1 MRARRGRWGAV
12 LVAAAA
18 GAAGLAPVLL
28 VTAQPAWA
36 FVERVYVDGRA
47 YSPKTIEI
55 EVGDGVIWRNRTD
68 EAHSV
73 TFDSLKWDDD
83 LGNRGAQA
91 ERRFNNAGT
100 FTYHCKFH
108 DGMKGTVVVS
118 DPNAPTTTTT
128 AQPST
133 TTTAKPTTTTTTAPP
148 PTTTTA
154 PPTTTT
160 TSPPR
165 PPAEV
170 PGPPVP
176 TTAAAPPPTL
186 TTSSTTTAP
195 PTTTTTTAAPTTT
208 SAPPAPPAE
217 EQVAAPGTSATAPP
231 TTETTGGGS
240 GDAGD
245 DEKAAVGRSAGSDGE
260 LDFGAAVLIA
270 LLVAVG
276 LFGAWTLIR
285 VRPGRICNGP
295 AGSQADK

>member
-1 MRARRGRWGAV
+1 M

-18 GAAGLAPVLL
+18 GMAGLAPVLL
-28 VTAQPAWA
+28 ATAQPAWA
-36 FVERVYVDGRA
+36 FVERVNIDGRS
-47 YSPKTIEI
+47 YSPKLTEIEI
-55 EVGDGVIWRNRTD
+55 GDGVIWRNQTD
-68 EAHSV
+68 EPHSV

-108 DGMKGTVVVS
+108 DAMKGTVVVK

-128 AQPST
+128 ARPST
-133 TTTAKPTTTTTTAPP
+133 TTTAQPATTTTAPP
-148 PTTTTA
+148 PPTTTA

-160 TSPPR
+160 TAPPPR

-176 TTAAAPPPTL
+176 TTAAAPPPTMAS
-186 TTSSTTTAP
+186 SSTTTQP
-195 PTTTTTTAAPTTT
+195 PTTTTTAAPTTT

-217 EQVAAPGTSATAPP
+217 EQVAAPSTSSSAPP
-231 TTETTGGGS
+231 TAETTS
-240 GDAGD
+240 GDTGD
-245 DEKAAVGRSAGSDGE
+245 DQKAAIGRPAGSDGE

-285 VRPGRICNGP
+285 VRPGRI
-295 AGSQADK
+295 

>member
-1 MRARRGRWGAV
+1 M

-18 GAAGLAPVLL
+18 GMAGLAPVLL
-28 VTAQPAWA
+28 ATAQPAWA
-36 FVERVYVDGRA
+36 FVERVTIDGRS
-47 YSPKTIEI
+47 YSPKLTEIEI
-55 EVGDGVIWRNRTD
+55 GDGVIWRNQTD
-68 EAHSV
+68 EPHSV

-100 FTYHCKFH
+100 FTYRCKFH
-108 DGMKGTVVVS
+108 DGMKGTVVVE

-128 AQPST
+128 ARPTT
-133 TTTAKPTTTTTTAPP
+133 TTTAQPATTTTTAPP
-148 PTTTTA
+148 PSTTA

-160 TSPPR
+160 TAPPR

-176 TTAAAPPPTL
+176 ATAAAPPPTL
-186 TTSSTTTAP
+186 AKSTTTTLP
-195 PTTTTTTAAPTTT
+195 PTTTTTAAPTTT

-217 EQVAAPGTSATAPP
+217 EQVAAPSTSPPAPP
-231 TTETTGGGS
+231 TTETT
-240 GDAGD
+240 AGD
-245 DEKAAVGRSAGSDGE
+245 TGDDDQTAAGRSTGSDGE

-285 VRPGRICNGP
+285 VRPGRI
-295 AGSQADK
+295 

>member
-1 MRARRGRWGAV
+1 M

-18 GAAGLAPVLL
+18 GMAGLAPVLL
-28 VTAQPAWA
+28 ATAQPAWA
-36 FVERVYVDGRA
+36 FVERVNIDGRS
-47 YSPKTIEI
+47 YSPKLTEIEI
-55 EVGDGVIWRNRTD
+55 GDGVIWRNQTD
-68 EAHSV
+68 EPHSV

-108 DGMKGTVVVS
+108 DGMKGTVVVK

-128 AQPST
+128 ARPST
-133 TTTAKPTTTTTTAPP
+133 TTTAQPATTTTAPP
-148 PTTTTA
+148 PPTTTA

-160 TSPPR
+160 TAPPPR

-176 TTAAAPPPTL
+176 TTAAAPPPTMAS
-186 TTSSTTTAP
+186 SSTTTQP
-195 PTTTTTTAAPTTT
+195 PTSTTTAAPTTT

-217 EQVAAPGTSATAPP
+217 EQVAAPSTSSSAPP
-231 TTETTGGGS
+231 TAETTS
-240 GDAGD
+240 GDTGD
-245 DEKAAVGRSAGSDGE
+245 DQKAAIGRPAGSDGE

-285 VRPGRICNGP
+285 VRPGRI
-295 AGSQADK
+295 

>member
-1 MRARRGRWGAV
+1 M

-18 GAAGLAPVLL
+18 GMAGLAPVLL
-28 VTAQPAWA
+28 ATAQPAWA
-36 FVERVYVDGRA
+36 FVERVNIDGRS
-47 YSPKTIEI
+47 YSPKLTEIEI
-55 EVGDGVIWRNRTD
+55 GDGVIWRNQTD
-68 EAHSV
+68 EPHSV

-108 DGMKGTVVVS
+108 DGMKGTVVVK

-128 AQPST
+128 ARPST
-133 TTTAKPTTTTTTAPP
+133 TTTAQPATTTTAPP
-148 PTTTTA
+148 PPTTTA

-160 TSPPR
+160 TASPPR

-176 TTAAAPPPTL
+176 TTAAAPPPTMAS
-186 TTSSTTTAP
+186 SSTTTQP
-195 PTTTTTTAAPTTT
+195 PTTTTTAAPTTT

-217 EQVAAPGTSATAPP
+217 EQVAAPSTSSSAPP
-231 TTETTGGGS
+231 TAETTS
-240 GDAGD
+240 GDTGD
-245 DEKAAVGRSAGSDGE
+245 DQKAAIGRPAGSDGE

-285 VRPGRICNGP
+285 VRPGRI
-295 AGSQADK
+295 

>member
-1 MRARRGRWGAV
+1 M

-18 GAAGLAPVLL
+18 GMAGVAPAIL

-36 FVERVYVDGRA
+36 FVERVNIDGRS
-47 YSPKTIEI
+47 YSPKLTEIEI
-55 EVGDGVIWRNRTD
+55 GDGVIWRNQTD
-68 EAHSV
+68 EPHSV

-108 DGMKGTVVVS
+108 DGMKGTVVVK

-128 AQPST
+128 ARPST
-133 TTTAKPTTTTTTAPP
+133 TTTAQPATTTTTAPP
-148 PTTTTA
+148 PPTTTA

-160 TSPPR
+160 TAPPPR

-176 TTAAAPPPTL
+176 TTAAAPPPTMAS
-186 TTSSTTTAP
+186 SSTTTQP
-195 PTTTTTTAAPTTT
+195 PTSTTPAAPTTT

-217 EQVAAPGTSATAPP
+217 EQVAAPSTSSSAPP
-231 TTETTGGGS
+231 TAETTS
-240 GDAGD
+240 GDTGD
-245 DEKAAVGRSAGSDGE
+245 DQKAAIGRPAGSDGE

-276 LFGAWTLIR
+276 LCGAWTLIR
-285 VRPGRICNGP
+285 VRPGRI
-295 AGSQADK
+295 

>member
-1 MRARRGRWGAV
+1 M

-18 GAAGLAPVLL
+18 GTAGLAPVLL

-36 FVERVYVDGRA
+36 FVERVNIDGRS
-47 YSPKTIEI
+47 YSPKLTEIEI
-55 EVGDGVIWRNRTD
+55 GDGVIWRNQTD
-68 EAHSV
+68 EPHSV

-108 DGMKGTVVVS
+108 DGMKGTVVVK

-128 AQPST
+128 ARPTT
-133 TTTAKPTTTTTTAPP
+133 TTTAQPATTTTTAPP
-148 PTTTTA
+148 PTTTA

-160 TSPPR
+160 TAPPR

-176 TTAAAPPPTL
+176 TTAAAPPPTMAK
-186 TTSSTTTAP
+186 SSTTTLP
-195 PTTTTTTAAPTTT
+195 PTTTTTAAPTTT
-208 SAPPAPPAE
+208 SALPAPPAE
-217 EQVAAPGTSATAPP
+217 EQVAAPSTSSSAPP
-231 TTETTGGGS
+231 TTETTS
-240 GDAGD
+240 GDTGD
-245 DEKAAVGRSAGSDGE
+245 DQKAAIGRPAGSDGE
-260 LDFGAAVLIA
+260 LDFGAAALIA

-285 VRPGRICNGP
+285 VRPGRI
-295 AGSQADK
+295 

>member
-1 MRARRGRWGAV
+1 M

-18 GAAGLAPVLL
+18 GMAGLAPVLL
-28 VTAQPAWA
+28 ATAQPAWA
-36 FVERVYVDGRA
+36 FVERVNIDGRS
-47 YSPKTIEI
+47 YSPKLTEIEI
-55 EVGDGVIWRNRTD
+55 GDGVIWRNQTD
-68 EAHSV
+68 EPHSV

-108 DGMKGTVVVS
+108 DGMKGTVVVK

-128 AQPST
+128 ARPST
-133 TTTAKPTTTTTTAPP
+133 TTTAQPATTTTAPP
-148 PTTTTA
+148 PPTTTA

-160 TSPPR
+160 TAPPPR

-176 TTAAAPPPTL
+176 TTAAAPPPTMAS
-186 TTSSTTTAP
+186 SSTTTQP
-195 PTTTTTTAAPTTT
+195 PTTTTTAAPTTT

-217 EQVAAPGTSATAPP
+217 EQVAAPSTSSSAPP
-231 TTETTGGGS
+231 TAETTS
-240 GDAGD
+240 GDTGD
-245 DEKAAVGRSAGSDGE
+245 DQKAAIGRPAGSDGE

-285 VRPGRICNGP
+285 VRPGRI
-295 AGSQADK
+295 

>member
-1 MRARRGRWGAV
+1 M
-12 LVAAAA
+12 LVAAVA
-18 GAAGLAPVLL
+18 GTAGLAPVLL

-36 FVERVYVDGRA
+36 FVERVYIDGRS
-47 YSPKTIEI
+47 YSPKLTEI
-55 EVGDGVIWRNRTD
+55 EMGDGVIWRNQTD
-68 EAHSV
+68 EPHSV
-73 TFDSLKWDDD
+73 TFDSLKWDDE

-108 DGMKGTVVVS
+108 DGMKGTVVVK

-128 AQPST
+128 ARPST
-133 TTTAKPTTTTTTAPP
+133 TTTAQPTTTTTTAPP

-160 TSPPR
+160 TAPPR

-170 PGPPVP
+170 PAPPGPN
-176 TTAAAPPPTL
+176 TAAAPPPTL
-186 TTSSTTTAP
+186 ATSSTTTLP
-195 PTTTTTTAAPTTT
+195 PTTTTTVAPTTT

-217 EQVAAPGTSATAPP
+217 DQVAAPSTSATAPP
-231 TTETTGGGS
+231 TTETT
-240 GDAGD
+240 AGESD
-245 DEKAAVGRSAGSDGE
+245 DQKAAVGRPAGSDGE
-260 LDFGAAVLIA
+260 LDFGAAVLIS

-285 VRPGRICNGP
+285 VRPGRI
-295 AGSQADK
+295 

>member
-1 MRARRGRWGAV
+1 M

-18 GAAGLAPVLL
+18 GMAGLAPVLL
-28 VTAQPAWA
+28 ATAQPAWA
-36 FVERVYVDGRA
+36 FVERVSIDGRS
-47 YSPKTIEI
+47 YSPKLTEIEI
-55 EVGDGVIWRNRTD
+55 GDGVIWRNQTD
-68 EAHSV
+68 EPHSV

-108 DGMKGTVVVS
+108 DGMKGTVVVK

-128 AQPST
+128 ARPST
-133 TTTAKPTTTTTTAPP
+133 TTTAQPATTTTAPP
-148 PTTTTA
+148 PPTTTA

-160 TSPPR
+160 TAPPPR

-176 TTAAAPPPTL
+176 TTAAAPPPTMAS
-186 TTSSTTTAP
+186 SSTTTQP
-195 PTTTTTTAAPTTT
+195 PTSTTTAAPTTT

-217 EQVAAPGTSATAPP
+217 EQVAAPSTSSSAPP
-231 TTETTGGGS
+231 TAETTS
-240 GDAGD
+240 GDTGD
-245 DEKAAVGRSAGSDGE
+245 DQKAAIGRPAGSDGE

-285 VRPGRICNGP
+285 VRPGRI
-295 AGSQADK
+295 